1 MGKYSEKKLCT
12 KNIIIKRNSL
22 QFSSGKPF
30 WTVAPTRPGR
40 YSGLDPFK
48 LSEPAGDGDSTV
60 VVEPE
65 LLLCL
70 LQQLPEQRMV
80 EVYYRHQHAV
90 QLAILLPHVYGEM
103 SLGHS
108 RVPVGSYHGTRS
120 QLGVTRPD

>member
-65 LLLCL
+65 LLLCPTYTARWL
-70 LQQLPEQRMV
+70 KYITGTSTRCNSPSFCPTYTARC
-80 EVYYRHQHAV
+80 
-90 QLAILLPHVYGEM
+90 P
-103 SLGHS
+103 LGT
-108 RVPVGSYHGTRS
+108 VGSRS
-120 QLGVTRPD
+120 DPTTEPDPNWA